1 MSDWCYMME
10 EALLEAK
17 AVIIDGSYWSELD
30 DQEFYRLL
38 YQLGRMRRG
47 EWVAGQI

>member
-1 MSDWCYMME
+1 MSDWCANME

-17 AVIIDGSYWSELD
+17 AVIIDGSLWSELD
-30 DQEFYRLL
+30 DIEFYRLM

-47 EWVAGQI
+47 TWKEGQI